1 MQKNT
6 YPLKIISKII
16 KVDLIKGWGVGGN
29 QAEPIPR
36 VLLVEYLSIT
46 PGSDAVLFIG

>member
-16 KVDLIKGWGVGGN
+16 KVDLIKGWGV
-29 QAEPIPR
+29 EEIKPS
-36 VLLVEYLSIT
+36 LFLEYCS
-46 PGSDAVLFIG
+46 